1 MLRFGQLAKPAR
13 ILVVDDDPVILR
25 LIEVNLDL
33 EGFDVVTA
41 SRGEDAIVK
50 AAKKKPDLILLD
62 LMMPEMSGWELAER
76 LQKQE
81 ESAGIPIVFLSARTQ
96 EDDRRRG
103 EELGVAGYVTK
114 PFDPAD
120 LVATI
125 RKLTKPR

>member
-1 MLRFGQLAKPAR
+1 MTRPAR

-33 EGFDVVTA
+33 EGFDVETA
-41 SRGEDAIVK
+41 DRGEDAI
-50 AAKKKPDLILLD
+50 AMARDTSPDLIILD

-76 LQKQE
+76 LQSDDK
-81 ESAGIPIVFLSARTQ
+81 AKGIPLVFLSARTQ
-96 EDDRRRG
+96 DEDRRRG

-120 LVATI
+120 LIATI
-125 RKLTKPR
+125 RKLAKPR

>member
-1 MLRFGQLAKPAR
+1 M
-13 ILVVDDDPVILR
+13 VDDDPVILR

-41 SRGEDAIVK
+41 NRGEDAIAK
-50 AAKKKPDLILLD
+50 AGSTSPDLILLD

-76 LQKQE
+76 LQKSE
-81 ESAGIPIVFLSARTQ
+81 KTARIPIVFLSARTQ
-96 EDDRRRG
+96 DEDRRRG
-103 EELGVAGYVTK
+103 EELGVAGYITK

-125 RKLTKPR
+125 RKLMKRR

>member
-1 MLRFGQLAKPAR
+1 M
-13 ILVVDDDPVILR
+13 VDDDPVILR

-41 SRGEDAIVK
+41 SRGEDAIAK
-50 AAKKKPDLILLD
+50 AAETVPDLILLD

-76 LQKQE
+76 LQKQKA
-81 ESAGIPIVFLSARTQ
+81 SAGIPIVFLSARTQ

-125 RKLTKPR
+125 RKLMQAG

>member
-1 MLRFGQLAKPAR
+1 M
-13 ILVVDDDPVILR
+13 VDDDPVILR

-33 EGFDVVTA
+33 EGFEVVTA
-41 SRGEDAIVK
+41 NRGEDAIAK
-50 AAKKKPDLILLD
+50 AGDADPDLILLD

-76 LQKQE
+76 LQKNE
-81 ESAGIPIVFLSARTQ
+81 ATAGVPIIFLSARTQ
-96 EDDRRRG
+96 DEDRRRG

-125 RKLTKPR
+125 RKLTKRR